1 MKAKGIT
8 KETILDRGV
17 AERNFPSFSAG
28 DAIRVAYRIK
38 EGNKERTQ
46 YFEGDVIAVHNNG
59 VSSTFV
65 VRRIGANGIAV
76 ERIFPFYSPRLEGI
90 EFLRHGDVRR
100 AKLYYM
106 RSRIGKKAR
115 VQELV
120 LSHEAQERRA
130 RAQEVHASRSA
141 SNGASSEVVG
151 SEDVAE

>member
-17 AERNFPSFSAG
+17 ANRNFPSFNAG

-46 YFEGDVIAVHNNG
+46 YFEGDVIAIHNNG
-59 VSSTFV
+59 ISSTFV

-76 ERIFPFYSPRLEGI
+76 ERIFPFHSPRLEGV

-130 RAQEVHASRSA
+130 RAQEVHAARN
-141 SNGASSEVVG
+141 NGAGKSSE
-151 SEDVAE
+151 EDSAE

>member
-17 AERNFPSFSAG
+17 ANRNFPSFSAG
-28 DAIRVAYRIK
+28 DAVRVAYRIK

-46 YFEGDVIAVHNNG
+46 YFEGDVIAIHNNG
-59 VSSTFV
+59 ISSTFI

-76 ERIFPFYSPRLEGI
+76 ERIFPYHSPRLEGV

-130 RAQEVHASRSA
+130 RAQEAHNARNNNA
-141 SNGASSEVVG
+141 ASSVE
-151 SEDVAE
+151 EDSAE

>member
-17 AERNFPSFSAG
+17 EGHKLPEFNAG
-28 DAIRVAYRIK
+28 DAVRVAYRIK

-59 VSSTFV
+59 ISSTFI

-76 ERIFPFYSPRLEGI
+76 ERIFPFYSPRLEGV
-90 EFLRHGDVRR
+90 EFLRRGDVRR

-106 RSRIGKKAR
+106 RSRIGKRAR

-130 RAQEVHASRSA
+130 RSKEERNVSAQEQAQEPAS
-141 SNGASSEVVG
+141 
-151 SEDVAE
+151 AE